1 MVDDLIKLKKVGEK
15 TKKIY
20 EKIGIFKPVDL
31 IYYFPRDYEIIYDI
45 NKIIDLKDGDI
56 SIIKG
61 EIITKPS
68 FFQNNKLKVI
78 SVKLK
83 DDTGIIKAI
92 WFNSPFI
99 TKILKENNEIIIRG
113 KISHYNNTKTIIQ
126 AKIWTLKKYKEE
138 KNSINPI
145 YSLTKGI
152 NNDLIKNNIK
162 EILNSNFN
170 EYLEYL
176 DNDFLIKYNM
186 VDINNAFY
194 LIHFPKNMNDLVKA
208 HNRLAFHELLIFSL
222 SIKINKHKNLVGRK
236 DLSNLNNDLVYKYIS
251 LLPYTLTSDQISC
264 INDILKDFNEC
275 KKNNR
280 LIEGDVG
287 SGKSIIAFLIALL
300 LSEKKV
306 QTVIMVPTEV
316 LAIQHYN
323 NIINL
328 INLLNINI
336 NVGLLTGSLKNNERN
351 NIIKGIKNND
361 ISIVIGTHACYS
373 QDVVYNDLALIV
385 IDEQHRFGVNQRK
398 ELENKG
404 VNVNVLSMSATPIPR
419 TLSLLIYMG
428 MDISRIVEKP
438 SNRIPIKNAII
449 DPSKRLFAYQK
460 IKEEILKGHKCYI
473 ICSSIEENE
482 EYGSFMNT
490 QNVYSYKK
498 IIEEYFK
505 NQKDLIKPIIKVLH
519 GKINSNEKE
528 SIINDFINGKIDI
541 LISTTVVE
549 VGVDCKDATLILIE
563 DAPRF
568 GLATLH
574 QLRGRV
580 GRNDLQSYAIFVD
593 TINSEESKNRLKVLK
608 DSNDGFYIAEQDLNM
623 RGPGDIFGVKQ
634 SGSIEFKVADIY
646 NDTNLLK
653 IASEYADYV
662 INNDILEKNIAF
674 STLKSQLDEYMKNGY
689 TI

>member
-1 MVDDLIKLKKVGEK
+1 MITDLLKLNKVGEK
-15 TKKIY
+15 TKKTY
-20 EKIGIFKPVDL
+20 EKLGIFTPEDL
-31 IYYFPRDYEIIYDI
+31 IYFFPRDYEVIKDI
-45 NKIIDLKDGDI
+45 DKIIDLNDGDV

-68 FFQNNKLKVI
+68 YFQKSRLKII

-99 TKILKENNEIIIRG
+99 IKILNENDEIIIRG
-113 KISHYNNTKTIIQ
+113 KISYYNNTKTIIQ
-126 AKIWTLKKYKEE
+126 PKIWTLKKYEEE
-138 KNSINPI
+138 KNSISPI

-162 EILNSNFN
+162 EVLDSINNK
-170 EYLEYL
+170 YLEYL
-176 DNDFLIKYNM
+176 SDEYLLKYNM
-186 VDINNAFY
+186 TNINEAFN
-194 LIHFPKNMNDLVKA
+194 LIHFPKDMSDLIKA
-208 HNRLAFHELLIFSL
+208 HNRLAFHEFLIFLL
-222 SIKINKHKNLVGRK
+222 SVKINKNKNLLGRK
-236 DLSNLNNDLVYKYIS
+236 DLTTLNNELIKKYIS
-251 LLPYTLTSDQISC
+251 LLPYKLTNDQISC
-264 INDILKDFNEC
+264 IDDILNDFREC
-275 KKNNR
+275 KKINR

-287 SGKSIIAFLIALL
+287 SGKSIIVFLISLL
-300 LSEKKV
+300 LSENKS

-328 INLLNINI
+328 IKLLNLDT
-336 NVGLLTGSLKNNERN
+336 NVCLLTGSIKSKERE
-351 NIIKGIKNND
+351 KVLFDIKNNNT
-361 ISIVIGTHACYS
+361 SIVIGTHACYS
-373 QDVVYNDLALIV
+373 EDVVYNDLALVV

-398 ELENKG
+398 ALEDKG
-404 VNVNVLSMSATPIPR
+404 KNVNVLSMSATPIPR

-428 MDISRIVEKP
+428 MDISRIKEKP
-438 SNRIPIKNAII
+438 SNRIPIKNGVI
-449 DPSKRLFAYQK
+449 DPSKRKFAYQK
-460 IKEEILKGHKCYI
+460 IKEEIIQGHKCYI
-473 ICSSIEENE
+473 ICSSIDEND

-490 QNVYSYKK
+490 QNIYNYQK
-498 IIEEYFK
+498 IIEDFFK
-505 NQKDLIKPIIKVLH
+505 NQKDLIKPNIKVLH
-519 GKINSNEKE
+519 GKLKSNEKE
-528 SIINDFINGKIDI
+528 NIINDFINGKIDI

-549 VGVDCKDATLILIE
+549 VGVDCKDATLIIIE

-580 GRNDLQSYAIFVD
+580 GRSDLQSYAIFVD
-593 TINSEESKNRLKVLK
+593 TINSDESKKRLKVLK
-608 DSNDGFYIAEQDLNM
+608 DSNDGFYIAEQDLKM

-646 NDTNLLK
+646 NDNELLK
-653 IASEYADYV
+653 IASEYADFV
-662 INNDILEKNIAF
+662 LNNDFLDKNVAF
-674 STLKSQLDEYMKNGY
+674 SALKSQLDEYLKNGY

>member
-1 MVDDLIKLKKVGEK
+1 MITDLIKLNKVGEK

-20 EKIGIFKPVDL
+20 EKLGIFTPEDL
-31 IYYFPRDYEIIYDI
+31 IYYFPRDYEVIKDI
-45 NKIIDLKDGDI
+45 DKIIDLNDGDV
-56 SIIKG
+56 SIIKCQ
-61 EIITKPS
+61 IITKPNY
-68 FFQNNKLKVI
+68 FQKSRLKVI

-99 TKILKENNEIIIRG
+99 MKILNENDEIIIRG
-113 KISHYNNTKTIIQ
+113 KVSYYNNAKTILQ
-126 AKIWTLKKYKEE
+126 PKIWTLKKYEVE
-138 KNSINPI
+138 KNSISPI

-162 EILNSNFN
+162 EVLDSINNK
-170 EYLEYL
+170 YLEYL
-176 DNDFLIKYNM
+176 SDDYLLKNNMTNINDALN
-186 VDINNAFY
+186 
-194 LIHFPKNMNDLVKA
+194 LIHFPIDMSDLIKA

-222 SIKINKHKNLVGRK
+222 SIKINKNKNKLGRK
-236 DLSNLNNDLVYKYIS
+236 DLIDLNNDLINNYIS
-251 LLPYTLTSDQISC
+251 LLPYKLTNDQVEC
-264 INDILKDFNEC
+264 INDILNDFKNC
-275 KKNNR
+275 KKINR

-287 SGKSIIAFLIALL
+287 SGKSIIVFLIALL
-300 LSEKKV
+300 LAKKNV
-306 QTVIMVPTEV
+306 QTAIMVPTEV

-323 NIINL
+323 NIIHL
-328 INLLNINI
+328 IKLLNLDI
-336 NVGLLTGSLKNNERN
+336 NVCLLTGSLKTKERE
-351 NIIKGIKNND
+351 KVLCDIKNNYTSV
-361 ISIVIGTHACYS
+361 IIGTHALYS
-373 QDVVYNDLALIV
+373 EDVIYNDLALIV

-398 ELENKG
+398 ALEDKG
-404 VNVNVLSMSATPIPR
+404 INVNVLSMSATPIPR

-428 MDISRIVEKP
+428 MDISRIKEKP
-438 SNRIPIKNAII
+438 ANRIPIKNGVI
-449 DPSKRLFAYQK
+449 DPSKRIFAYQK
-460 IKEEILKGHKCYI
+460 IKEEIIKGHKCYI
-473 ICSSIEENE
+473 ICSSIDEND

-490 QNVYSYKK
+490 QNVYNYQK
-498 IIEEYFK
+498 IIEDYFK
-505 NQKDLIKPIIKVLH
+505 NQKDVKNPVIKVLH
-519 GKINSNEKE
+519 GKLKSNEKE
-528 SIINDFINGKIDI
+528 KIINDFINGVIDI

-593 TINSEESKNRLKVLK
+593 TINTDYSKERLKVLK
-608 DSNDGFYIAEQDLNM
+608 DSNDGFYIADQDLKM

-646 NDTNLLK
+646 NDNELLK
-653 IASEYADYV
+653 NSSEYADYV
-662 INNDILEKNIAF
+662 LNNDLLEKNVAF
-674 STLKSQLDEYMKNGY
+674 SALKSQLDEYLKNGY